1 MLCEHCGL
9 VGKAACQPGALF
21 PLHGILFLGE
31 ELALL
36 GLAVLTVPVGFQD
49 TCCEGNSFFVV
60 VPIQFFHTLL
70 ALSPRGLTPKNDIT
84 QTPLD

>member
-36 GLAVLTVPVGFQD
+36 GLAVLTVPVGFRD

-60 VPIQFFHTLL
+60 VPIQFFPALL
-70 ALSPRGLTPKNDIT
+70 ALSPRGLTLKNDIT